1 MIPWVF
7 GRLGGR
13 QLGSLRKLR
22 DRGCRE
28 AGIPG
33 RVPHDMRRSAVRNME
48 FAGISGTLAMQSTG
62 MKTESGYRGY
72 RIVTRTGLAEAI
84 KKLGGGRSR

>member
-1 MIPWVF
+1 
-7 GRLGGR
+7 
-13 QLGSLRKLR
+13 
-22 DRGCRE
+22 
-28 AGIPG
+28 
-33 RVPHDMRRSAVRNME
+33 ME

-72 RIVTRTGLAEAI
+72 RIVTGTRLAEAI